1 MDLPSL
7 SLTMQDLPVTF
18 SMTCP
23 KMSLGETFWVRIT
36 DNVDPS
42 SSCFTDLDETIVD
55 DPDEI
60 IVTNATVTDSDQCSP
75 SNGAIEVTA
84 ITINGAATN
93 SAAGF
98 EALETAGYTF
108 DVLQSD
114 ATTLEKTFNIAAD
127 GGTGTFPTA
136 DGLDPDTYF
145 VRITNDL
152 SCTSALYQFT
162 IDDISVA
169 PALNASEAA
178 ASSVCAGGSS
188 PDGSATVTVTNA
200 GGSTDYDYQWYTGTS
215 AIPANIINAGYQC
228 LCNHSYSDWRGSRR
242 LYGGRHRYRWYRRRM
257 L

>member
-1 MDLPSL
+1 MPPTTCSSGITVPRLISATQCFYAHQQRRLLQWITVAIADNAGFTGNVLDDLPEN
-7 SLTMQDLPVTF
+7 VA
-18 SMTCP
+18 
-23 KMSLGETFWVRIT
+23 GETFWVRIT

-127 GGTGTFPTA
+127 GGTGTSLLLTDWIPI
-136 DGLDPDTYF
+136 P
-145 VRITNDL
+145 
-152 SCTSALYQFT
+152 
-162 IDDISVA
+162 IS
-169 PALNASEAA
+169 SE
-178 ASSVCAGGSS
+178 S
-188 PDGSATVTVTNA
+188 PMT
-200 GGSTDYDYQWYTGTS
+200 
-215 AIPANIINAGYQC
+215 
-228 LCNHSYSDWRGSRR
+228 
-242 LYGGRHRYRWYRRRM
+242 
-257 L
+257 

>member
-1 MDLPSL
+1 ML
-7 SLTMQDLPVTF
+7 
-18 SMTCP
+18 
-23 KMSLGETFWVRIT
+23 
-36 DNVDPS
+36 
-42 SSCFTDLDETIVD
+42 
-55 DPDEI
+55 
-60 IVTNATVTDSDQCSP
+60 TVTDSDQCSP

-162 IDDISVA
+162 IDDIS
-169 PALNASEAA
+169 
-178 ASSVCAGGSS
+178 GGSC
-188 PDGSATVTVTNA
+188 T
-200 GGSTDYDYQWYTGTS
+200 
-215 AIPANIINAGYQC
+215 QC
-228 LCNHSYSDWRGSRR
+228 
-242 LYGGRHRYRWYRRRM
+242 
-257 L
+257 